1 MGGSIHDGYFIT
13 HTYSTLQLSSIA
25 DTLST
30 VKQYFSEQPFYRNFA
45 IPRVSQETPPTG
57 LSQAGFSKTAL
68 SSSQQ
73 SSYYGNQLQLVYIVD
88 Q

>member
-25 DTLST
+25 GTLST
-30 VKQYFSEQPFYRNFA
+30 VNQYLSEQPFYSNFA
-45 IPRVSQETPPTG
+45 VPRVSEETPPTG

-73 SSYYGNQLQLVYIVD
+73 SRYYGKKLQLVYVVD